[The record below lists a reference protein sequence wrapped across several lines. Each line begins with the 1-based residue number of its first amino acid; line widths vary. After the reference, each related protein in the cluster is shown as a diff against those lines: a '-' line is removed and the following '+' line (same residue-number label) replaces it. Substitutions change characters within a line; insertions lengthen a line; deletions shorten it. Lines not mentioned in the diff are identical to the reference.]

1 MPPFLHRLEDRPP
14 MARTHL
20 KTVAIAAGHAQSQLT
35 KGQKAFNTLIKQIER
50 QRARLAAW
58 EAAIPPYQQKY
69 TGELQPLV
77 ESSVDLQ
84 VEMVH
89 CLDRACDLKGLTKS
103 ERRMIGELITE
114 LAGEIAAARD
124 DAALKAVYNKHSGSD
139 FDSEAAASVMGMKS
153 MMEQVLGMDLGDD
166 LDMSSPE
173 DLMQRAQ
180 AKMLEAQAQFDADRQ
195 ADDERRSRR
204 KKSPRQVAREARQE
218 AEAQQISQSIREVYR
233 KLVSALHPDRE
244 TDPRER
250 DRKTALMQ
258 RVNQAYDKKNLL
270 QLLELQLELEHIDQ
284 AAINTMSD
292 ERLKHYNKI
301 LKEQVAELELEVMH
315 VEGGFRAQF
324 DISPFVDVSPSTI
337 MRDLARD
344 IAGVRHAVRG
354 LQRDLLAF
362 EDVKKVKAWLK
373 EMRRRAR
380 QVEFDD
386 LPF

>member
-1 MPPFLHRLEDRPP
+1 MT
-14 MARTHL
+14 RTHL
-20 KTVAIAAGHAQSQLT
+20 KTVAIGAGQAQSQLS
-35 KGQKAFNTLIKQIER
+35 KGQKAFNTLIKQIES

-69 TGELQPLV
+69 AVELLPLA
-77 ESSVDLQ
+77 EASMDLQ

-89 CLDRACDLKGLTKS
+89 CLDRACDQKGLTKS
-103 ERRMIGELITE
+103 ERRLIGELITE
-114 LAGEIAAARD
+114 LAGDIAAARD

-139 FDSEAAASVMGMKS
+139 FDSEAAASIMGMKS

-166 LDMSSPE
+166 LDMSSPA
-173 DLMQRAQ
+173 DIMQRAE
-180 AKMLEAQAQFDADRQ
+180 AKMREAQAQFDAERQIRDERQ
-195 ADDERRSRR
+195 ARR
-204 KKSPRQVAREARQE
+204 KKSAKQVAKEARQQ

-258 RVNQAYDKKNLL
+258 RVNQAYEKKNLL

-284 AAINTMSD
+284 AAINTMSE

-301 LKEQVAELELEVMH
+301 LKEQVAELEEEIVH
-315 VEGGFRAQF
+315 VEDGFRAQF
-324 DISPFVDVSPSTI
+324 GISPFVAVAPATL
-337 MRDLARD
+337 MRDLGRD
-344 IAGVRHAVRG
+344 IAGLRHAIRD

-373 EMRRRAR
+373 EMRRQARRA
-380 QVEFDD
+380 EFDD
-386 LPF
+386 GLPF